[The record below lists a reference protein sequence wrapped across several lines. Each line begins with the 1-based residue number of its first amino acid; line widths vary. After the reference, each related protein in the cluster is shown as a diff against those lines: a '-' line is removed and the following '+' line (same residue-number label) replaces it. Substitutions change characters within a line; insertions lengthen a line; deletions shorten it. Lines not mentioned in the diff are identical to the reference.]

1 MQSKPFSFRA
11 AVRGILHMPSRTEQP
26 GSVGNVDPASSE
38 PIGGRVDLAIGVIE
52 TSLAT
57 LKEVSSLAGKIP
69 YISPI
74 AGIIL
79 QALKMRD
86 EVKVYKE
93 EWGAVMQKLANV
105 GSVFINVGEMC
116 RVHDFKEDELPLSLR
131 DILRALREDLDGM
144 DDALQQ
150 CADVRGIKKVLL
162 RTDMLRRVKQYDSK
176 LSNVLQV
183 FQANLT
189 LSLLTQLIQEC
200 KGTPHP
206 SEPSQTIESK
216 SMLSKPQIFFGCNT
230 ELAQIIHMIF
240 TNIGSHPT

>member
-26 GSVGNVDPASSE
+26 DSVGNVDPASSE
-38 PIGGRVDLAIGVIE
+38 PIGGRVDLAVGVIE

-86 EVKVYKE
+86 EVKV
-93 EWGAVMQKLANV
+93 
-105 GSVFINVGEMC
+105 
-116 RVHDFKEDELPLSLR
+116 HDFKEDELPPSLC

-162 RTDMLRRVKQYDSK
+162 CTDMLRRVKQYDSK

-189 LSLLTQLIQEC
+189 LLLLTQLIQEC
-200 KGTPHP
+200 KQGTPHP

-230 ELAQIIHMIF
+230 ELAQIIHM
-240 TNIGSHPT
+240 